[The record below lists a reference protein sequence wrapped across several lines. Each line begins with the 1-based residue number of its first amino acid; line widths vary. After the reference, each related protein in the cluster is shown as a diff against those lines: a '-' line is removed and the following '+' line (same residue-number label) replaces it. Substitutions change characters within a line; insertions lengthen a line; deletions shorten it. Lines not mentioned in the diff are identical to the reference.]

1 MRSKSLER
9 RLRSLR
15 FCLEGE
21 WSSMTENKND
31 FTQGSIVSKLLRFM
45 IPILGALI
53 LQAMYGAVDI
63 LVVGWFGTTAGIS
76 GVSTGSGIVNL
87 VTFTI
92 TGLAMGVTV
101 VMGQY
106 LGEKKP
112 EKVGQ
117 VVGGAVCLFLVLS
130 FIIAAAMLIFA
141 RPLAVLMQAPEEA
154 LDLTVLYVRICGGG
168 IFFII
173 AYNVLSSI
181 FRGIGDSNMPLLF
194 VGIACVVNI
203 VGDLLFIAVFHW
215 NVAGA
220 ALATVMAQAV
230 SVILSILIIRKREL
244 PFMMKKE
251 YIRFNPEIRKFVRV
265 GTPIAFQE
273 VLTQLSFLAL
283 CAFINRLGLD
293 ASSGYGV
300 ANKIVSFVMLVPG
313 ALMQSMASFV
323 AQNVGAGKEERAKKA
338 MATGMLIGCSIGVF
352 IMLLSFFRGDLLA
365 AAFSNDAAVIARAA
379 EYLKGFAP
387 EAVVTAILF
396 SFIGYYNGH
405 SKTLFVM
412 LQGIAQTFIVRLPMS
427 YFMSIQPDASLTMIG
442 LAAPCATVFGIVI
455 NLLYF
460 VKMSREMKQIL

>member
-1 MRSKSLER
+1 MA
-9 RLRSLR
+9 
-15 FCLEGE
+15 
-21 WSSMTENKND
+21 ENKND
-31 FTQGSIVSKLLRFM
+31 FTQGSIVSKLLKFM

-76 GVSTGSGIVNL
+76 GVSTGSSIVNL

-92 TGLAMGVTV
+92 TGLTMGVTV

-106 LGEKKP
+106 MGEKKE

-117 VVGGAVCLFLVLS
+117 VVGGAICLFLALAFV
-130 FIIAAAMLIFA
+130 IAAAMLIFA
-141 RPLAVLMQAPEEA
+141 RPLALLMQAPEEA
-154 LDLTVLYVRICGGG
+154 LNLTVLYVRICGGG

-173 AYNVLSSI
+173 AYNVISSI
-181 FRGIGDSNMPLLF
+181 FRGIGDSNMPLIF

-203 VGDLLFIAVFHW
+203 AGDLLFIAVFKW

-230 SVILSILIIRKREL
+230 SVILSIIIIRKRKL
-244 PFMMKKE
+244 AFTLKKE
-251 YIRFNPEIRKFVRV
+251 YIRFNSEVRKFVQV
-265 GTPIAFQE
+265 GIPIAFQE
-273 VLTQLSFLAL
+273 ILTQLSFLAL

-300 ANKIVSFVMLVPG
+300 ANKIVSFVMLIPG

-323 AQNVGAGKEERAKKA
+323 AQNVGAGQEKRAKKA
-338 MATGMLIGCSIGVF
+338 MVTGMLIGGGIGIFVAVF
-352 IMLLSFFRGDLLA
+352 SFVRGDLLA
-365 AAFSNDAAVIARAA
+365 AVFSGDAAVIARAA

-405 SKTLFVM
+405 SRTLFVM
-412 LQGIAQTFIVRLPMS
+412 LQGIAQTFLVRLPMS
-427 YFMSIQPDASLTMIG
+427 YFMSTRPNASLTMIG
-442 LAAPCATVFGIVI
+442 LAAPCATVFGILI
-455 NLLYF
+455 NLIYF
-460 VKMSREMKQIL
+460 GIVSREKK

>member
-1 MRSKSLER
+1 MV
-9 RLRSLR
+9 
-15 FCLEGE
+15 
-21 WSSMTENKND
+21 ENKND

-63 LVVGWFGTTAGIS
+63 LVVGRFGTTAGIS
-76 GVSTGSGIVNL
+76 GVSTGSSIVNL
-87 VTFTI
+87 IIFTI
-92 TGLAMGVTV
+92 TGLTMGVTV

-106 LGEKKP
+106 MGEKKE
-112 EKVGQ
+112 EKVGL
-117 VVGGAVCLFLVLS
+117 VVGGAIWLFFVLA

-141 RPLAVLMQAPEEA
+141 RPLAVLMQAPKEA

-173 AYNVLSSI
+173 AYNVISSI
-181 FRGIGDSNMPLLF
+181 FRGIGDSNMPLVF

-203 VGDLLFIAVFHW
+203 LGDLLFIAVFRW

-230 SVILSILIIRKREL
+230 SVVLSLMIIRKRKP
-244 PFMMKKE
+244 PFAIKKE
-251 YIRFNPEIRKFVRV
+251 YIRFNPEIKKFIRV

-273 VLTQLSFLAL
+273 ILTQFSFLAL

-300 ANKIVSFVMLVPG
+300 ANKIVSFIMLLPG

-323 AQNVGAGKEERAKKA
+323 AQNVGARQEKRAKKA
-338 MATGMLIGCSIGVF
+338 MVTGMLIGCSIG
-352 IMLLSFFRGDLLA
+352 ILIAILSFTRGDLFA
-365 AAFSNDAAVIARAA
+365 AIFSNDAEVIARAA

-412 LQGIAQTFIVRLPMS
+412 LQGIAQTFIVRLPVS
-427 YFMSIQPDASLTMIG
+427 YYMSIRQDASLTMIG
-442 LAAPCATVFGIVI
+442 LAAPCATIFGIFI

-460 VKMSREMKQIL
+460 VKVNREMKI

>member
-1 MRSKSLER
+1 MDADRID
-9 RLRSLR
+9 
-15 FCLEGE
+15 
-21 WSSMTENKND
+21 NKND
-31 FTQGSIVSKLLRFM
+31 FTQGSIVSKLLKFM

-63 LVVGWFGTTAGIS
+63 LVVGQFGTTAGIS

-87 VTFTI
+87 ITFTI
-92 TGLAMGVTV
+92 TGLTMGVTV

-106 LGEKKP
+106 LGQKK
-112 EKVGQ
+112 EERVGL
-117 VVGGAVCLFLVLS
+117 VVGGAIWLFLILAS
-130 FIIAAAMLIFA
+130 IIAVAMLVFA
-141 RPLAVLMQAPEEA
+141 RPLALLMQAPKEA
-154 LDLTVLYVRICGGG
+154 LDLTILYVRICGGG

-173 AYNVLSSI
+173 AYNVISSI

-203 VGDLLFIAVFHW
+203 VGDLLFIAVFQW

-230 SVILSILIIRKREL
+230 SVILSLLIIRKRKI
-244 PFMMKKE
+244 PFSVKRE
-251 YIRFNPEIRKFVRV
+251 YIRFNPEIKRFIRV

-273 VLTQLSFLAL
+273 ILTELSFLAL

-323 AQNVGAGKEERAKKA
+323 AQNVGAGKEQRAKKA
-338 MATGMLIGCSIGVF
+338 MLTGMLVGCSIGVF
-352 IMLLSFFRGDLLA
+352 IAIISFVCGDWLA
-365 AAFSNDAAVIARAA
+365 AIFSKDTAVIARAA
-379 EYLKGFAP
+379 EYLKGFAS

-405 SKTLFVM
+405 SRTLFVM

-427 YFMSIQPDASLTMIG
+427 YFMSIQPDVSLTMIG

-455 NLLYF
+455 NVIFF
-460 VKMSREMKQIL
+460 VIVNRTGESQQL

>member
-1 MRSKSLER
+1 MA
-9 RLRSLR
+9 
-15 FCLEGE
+15 G
-21 WSSMTENKND
+21 NKND

-45 IPILGALI
+45 IPILGALV

-63 LVVGWFGTTAGIS
+63 LIVGRFGTTAGIS
-76 GVSTGSGIVNL
+76 GVSTGSSIVNL
-87 VTFTI
+87 ITFTI
-92 TGLAMGVTV
+92 TGLTMGVTV

-112 EKVGQ
+112 EKVGL
-117 VVGGAVCLFLVLS
+117 VVGGAIWLFLVLA
-130 FIIAAAMLIFA
+130 FIIAAGMLILA

-154 LDLTVLYVRICGGG
+154 LELTVLYVRICGGG

-173 AYNVLSSI
+173 AYNVISSI
-181 FRGIGDSNMPLLF
+181 SRGIGDSNMPLIF
-194 VGIACVVNI
+194 VGIACIVNI
-203 VGDLLFIAVFHW
+203 IGDLLFIAVFHW

-230 SVILSILIIRKREL
+230 SVILSIFIIRKRNP
-244 PFMMKKE
+244 PFAMKKE
-251 YIRFNPEIRKFVRV
+251 YIRFNPEIKRFIRV

-273 VLTQLSFLAL
+273 ILTQLSFLAL

-300 ANKIVSFVMLVPG
+300 ANKIVNFIMLVPG

-323 AQNVGAGKEERAKKA
+323 AQNVGAGQENRARKA
-338 MATGMLIGCSIGVF
+338 MVTGMFIGGSIGIF
-352 IMLLSFFRGDLLA
+352 IALFSFFRGDLLA
-365 AAFSNDAAVIARAA
+365 AVFSNDASVITRAA

-387 EAVVTAILF
+387 EAIATAFLF

-412 LQGIAQTFIVRLPMS
+412 LQGLAQTFIVRLPMS

-442 LAAPCATVFGIVI
+442 LAAPCATIFGIVI

-460 VKMSREMKQIL
+460 VKIKKELSGNISDFTV

>member
-1 MRSKSLER
+1 MNISQTTIAGIVSRMENSDN
-9 RLRSLR
+9 
-15 FCLEGE
+15 
-21 WSSMTENKND
+21 MTENKND
-31 FTQGSIVSKLLRFM
+31 FTQGSIISKLLRFM

-63 LVVGWFGTTAGIS
+63 LVVGRFGTTAGIS
-76 GVSTGSGIVNL
+76 GVSTGSNIVNL
-87 VTFTI
+87 ITFTI
-92 TGLAMGVTV
+92 TGLTMGVTV

-106 LGEKKP
+106 MGEKKS

-117 VVGGAVCLFLVLS
+117 VVGGAIWLFLILAC
-130 FIIAAAMLIFA
+130 IIAVAMLVLA
-141 RPLAVLMQAPEEA
+141 RPLALLMQAPEEA

-173 AYNVLSSI
+173 AYNVISSI
-181 FRGIGDSNMPLLF
+181 SRGIGDSNMPLIF

-203 VGDLLFIAVFHW
+203 VGDLLFIAVFKW

-230 SVILSILIIRKREL
+230 SVILSIMIIKKRKP
-244 PFMMKKE
+244 PFGMKKE
-251 YIRFNPEIRKFVRV
+251 YIRCNPEIKKFIRV

-273 VLTQLSFLAL
+273 ILTQFSFLAL
-283 CAFINRLGLD
+283 CAFINSLGLD

-300 ANKIVSFVMLVPG
+300 ANKIVSFIMLIPG

-323 AQNVGAGKEERAKKA
+323 AQNVGAGQEKRARKA
-338 MATGMLIGCSIGVF
+338 MVTGMLVGCSIGIF
-352 IMLLSFFRGDLLA
+352 IAALSFARGDLLA
-365 AAFSNDAAVIARAA
+365 AVFSSDAAVIARAA
-379 EYLKGFAP
+379 QYLKGFAP

-442 LAAPCATVFGIVI
+442 LAAPCATIFGIVI
-455 NLLYF
+455 NLIYF
-460 VKMSREMKQIL
+460 AKVSREMKLLFLS

>member
-1 MRSKSLER
+1 
-9 RLRSLR
+9 
-15 FCLEGE
+15 
-21 WSSMTENKND
+21 MTENKND

-45 IPILGALI
+45 LPILGALV

-76 GVSTGSGIVNL
+76 GVSTGSSIVNL

-117 VVGGAVCLFLVLS
+117 VVGGAICLFLVLA
-130 FIIAAAMLIFA
+130 FIVAAVMLVFA

-173 AYNVLSSI
+173 AYNMLSSI

-230 SVILSILIIRKREL
+230 SVVLSIWIIRKRQL
-244 PFMMKKE
+244 PFVMKKE

-338 MATGMLIGCSIGVF
+338 MVTGMFIGCGIGVF
-352 IMLLSFFRGDLLA
+352 ITILSFVRGDLLA
-365 AAFSNDAAVIARAA
+365 ALFSNDAAVIARAA

-442 LAAPCATVFGIVI
+442 LAAPCATVFGIAI
-455 NLLYF
+455 NLVYF
-460 VKMSREMKQIL
+460 VKMSREMRTASQKLL

>member
-1 MRSKSLER
+1 MI
-9 RLRSLR
+9 
-15 FCLEGE
+15 
-21 WSSMTENKND
+21 ENKND
-31 FTQGSIVSKLLRFM
+31 FTKGSIVSKLLKFM
-45 IPILGALI
+45 IPILGALV

-63 LVVGWFGTTAGIS
+63 LIVGRFGTTAGIS
-76 GVSTGSGIVNL
+76 GVSTGSSIVNL
-87 VTFTI
+87 ITFTI
-92 TGLAMGVTV
+92 TGLTMGVTV
-101 VMGQY
+101 VMGRY
-106 LGEKKP
+106 LGEKKA

-117 VVGGAVCLFLVLS
+117 VVGGAIWLFLVLS
-130 FIIAAAMLIFA
+130 FVIAAAMLVFA

-173 AYNVLSSI
+173 AYNVISSI
-181 FRGIGDSNMPLLF
+181 SRGIGDSKMPLVF

-203 VGDLLFIAVFHW
+203 VGDLLFIAVFQW

-230 SVILSILIIRKREL
+230 SVILSIFIIRKRKP
-244 PFMMKKE
+244 PFAMKKE
-251 YIRFNPEIRKFVRV
+251 YIRCNPEIKKFIRV

-273 VLTQLSFLAL
+273 ILTQLSFLAL

-323 AQNVGAGKEERAKKA
+323 AQNVGAGQEKRAKKA
-338 MATGMLIGCSIGVF
+338 MVTGMLIGCSIGIF
-352 IMLLSFFRGDLLA
+352 IALLSFFRGDLLA
-365 AAFSNDAAVIARAA
+365 AVFSDDAAVTARAA

-412 LQGIAQTFIVRLPMS
+412 LQGIAQTFLVRLPMS
-427 YFMSIQPDASLTMIG
+427 YLMSIQADASLTMVG
-442 LAAPCATVFGIVI
+442 LAAPCATIFGIAI
-455 NLLYF
+455 NLIYF
-460 VKMSREMKQIL
+460 VKVNREMENGKGYL